1 MILFNTFFGGT
12 FTIYL
17 LFLTPIPV
25 SFLQPGELLSYD
37 AGERWPD
44 DPSGHRVLG
53 DGAEVQVD
61 VPRVLVHLLELVPV
75 GPVQLLRPP
84 GPGGGQRLE
93 AARPPVLAVGG
104 EAVVAAALDVQGQE
118 VLAKVLAAAG
128 SSKIQWRFQNF
139 F

>member
-1 MILFNTFFGGT
+1 MI
-12 FTIYL
+12 
-17 LFLTPIPV
+17 PIPV
-25 SFLQPGELLSYD
+25 SLLEPGELLPDD

-44 DPSGHRVLG
+44 DPPGHRVLG
-53 DGAEVQVD
+53 DGAQVQVD

-75 GPVQLLRPP
+75 GLVQLLRPR
-84 GPGGGQRLE
+84 GPGRCQRLE

-128 SSKIQWRFQNF
+128 IGAKFDGVF
-139 F
+139 KTF